1 MTKETEKINIADIV
15 PKLVKDDKFNSRY
28 NLTDLSKYTYYDTT
42 IVSANKKGTH
52 STVIPKPILKKL
64 GLQKGQVLGWDI
76 KGNDI
81 VITPM
86 GNDLILADTLTDE
99 ILRDMLS
106 TNRFN
111 QYYTHYSSIMGILDK
126 SKDELS
132 NEDKLA
138 KLNIYFGN
146 QLFDTEDEQERFMRV
161 VKYLLLSDLPKA
173 HHNILT
179 KFYKNLQT
187 Q

>member
-28 NLTDLSKYTYYDTT
+28 NLTDLSKHTYYDTT

-86 GNDLILADTLTDE
+86 GNDLILADAITED
-99 ILRDMLS
+99 ILQDVLI
-106 TNRFN
+106 NDN
-111 QYYTHYSSIMGILDK
+111 SSSYIQAYKDIMTVL
-126 SKDELS
+126 
-132 NEDKLA
+132 NDKLNKEDTLIRLEVNYNKKYA
-138 KLNIYFGN
+138 DTDKEDNYKKLL
-146 QLFDTEDEQERFMRV
+146 Q
-161 VKYLLLSDLPKA
+161 YLLLSDIPKT
-173 HHNILT
+173 HRNILT